1 MAKLKT
7 MTGKKKIWAAA
18 TFLVL
23 LHAVIVFAGFVAP
36 SNPVSQNRDLPFA
49 PPTYPHFID
58 SQGHFHLRPFI
69 YPWVSR
75 PQSLYDYEES
85 RDREYPIHFLVKGP
99 EYKVAGLFS
108 AHTHLFGVAAPA
120 QIFLAGSDNYG
131 RDQFSRI
138 LYGGRISLAA
148 GLLAT
153 LISLSL
159 GLLLGTISGFYG
171 RWIDESLMR
180 TAELFLVL
188 PWLYLLLAVR
198 AFLPLHISPLQTFFL
213 LVAVIGSVGWARP
226 ARLVRGVVLSAKTRK
241 YAVASRGFG
250 ASNAYILR
258 RHVLPHTYGVLLTQ
272 AALLVPQYVIAEVTL
287 SFLGLG
293 LSEPLPSWGNLL
305 ANLQQYN
312 VLVSFWWMFAPALAL
327 VVFSLG
333 YLTVADAFLKRLQSN
348 TV

>member
-1 MAKLKT
+1 
-7 MTGKKKIWAAA
+7 MTGKRKMWIAVMA
-18 TFLVL
+18 LVL
-23 LHAVIVFAGFVAP
+23 LHAVVVFAGFVAP
-36 SNPVSQNRDLPFA
+36 YDPTVQNRDLPFV
-49 PPTYPHFID
+49 PPTRPHFID
-58 SQGHFHLRPFI
+58 GRGHFHLRPFI
-69 YPWVSR
+69 YKWDAR
-75 PQSLYDYEES
+75 PLGLYEYDES
-85 RDREYPIHFLVKGP
+85 RDREYPIHFFVSGSG
-99 EYKVAGLFS
+99 YKIAGVLS
-108 AHTHLFGVAAPA
+108 SRIHLFGVEDPA

-153 LISLSL
+153 VISLSV
-159 GLLLGTISGFYG
+159 GLLLGVVSGFYG
-171 RWIDESLMR
+171 SWIDESLMR

-198 AFLPLHISPLQTFFL
+198 AFLPLHISPVQAFFL

-226 ARLVRGVVLSAKTRK
+226 ARLVRGIVLSARSRK
-241 YAVASRGFG
+241 YVAASRGFG
-250 ASNAYILR
+250 SSDVYILR

-293 LSEPLPSWGNLL
+293 LSEPQPSWGNLL
-305 ANLQQYN
+305 ATLQQYN
-312 VLVSFWWMFAPALAL
+312 VLVSFWWMFAPAIAL

-333 YLTVADAFLKRLQSN
+333 YLTLADTFLKQLKST

>member
-1 MAKLKT
+1 MAQV
-7 MTGKKKIWAAA
+7 MTGSKKILAAG

-23 LHAVIVFAGFVAP
+23 LHTLIVFAGFVAP
-36 SNPVSQNRDLPFA
+36 YDPISQNRNFPFV
-49 PPTYPHFID
+49 PPTHPHFID
-58 SQGHFHLRPFI
+58 AHGHFHLRPFI
-69 YPWVSR
+69 YQWVSR
-75 PQSLYDYEES
+75 PQSLYEYEES
-85 RDREYPIHFLVKGP
+85 RDREYPIHFLVQGP
-99 EYKVAGLFS
+99 EYKVAGIFS
-108 AHTHLFGVAAPA
+108 ARTHLFGVQVPA

-131 RDQFSRI
+131 RDQFSRV
-138 LYGGRISLAA
+138 LYGGRVSLAA

-171 RWIDESLMR
+171 KWIDESLMR

-198 AFLPLHISPLQTFFL
+198 AFLPLHISPNQTFFL

-241 YAVASRGFG
+241 YVAASRGFG
-250 ASNAYILR
+250 ASDLYILR

-305 ANLQQYN
+305 ASLQQYN
-312 VLVSFWWMFAPALAL
+312 VLVSYWWMFIPGLAL

-333 YLTVADAFLKRLQSN
+333 YLAVANVFLKRLEST

>member
-1 MAKLKT
+1 
-7 MTGKKKIWAAA
+7 
-18 TFLVL
+18 
-23 LHAVIVFAGFVAP
+23 
-36 SNPVSQNRDLPFA
+36 
-49 PPTYPHFID
+49 
-58 SQGHFHLRPFI
+58 
-69 YPWVSR
+69 
-75 PQSLYDYEES
+75 LYEYEES
-85 RDREYPIHFLVKGP
+85 HDKAYPIHFLVKGP
-99 EYKVAGLFS
+99 EYKIAGLFS
-108 AHTHLFGVAAPA
+108 AHTHLFGVEVPA

-153 LISLSL
+153 LISLML

-171 RWIDESLMR
+171 RWIDESVMR

-198 AFLPLHISPLQTFFL
+198 AFLPLYISPMQTFFL

-241 YAVASRGFG
+241 YVAASRGFG
-250 ASNAYILR
+250 ASDIHILR

-272 AALLVPQYVIAEVTL
+272 AALLVPQYVVAEVTL

-293 LSEPLPSWGNLL
+293 LSEPLPSWGSLL

-312 VLVSFWWMFAPALAL
+312 VLVSYWWMFIPGLAL
-327 VVFSLG
+327 IVFSLG
-333 YLTVADAFLKRLQSN
+333 YLAVADAFLKRLQST

>member
-1 MAKLKT
+1 M
-7 MTGKKKIWAAA
+7 WAAVI
-18 TFLVL
+18 FLAL
-23 LHAVIVFAGFVAP
+23 LHAVIVFAGFIAP
-36 SNPVSQNRDLPFA
+36 YDPVGQNRDLPFV
-49 PPTYPHFID
+49 PPTRLHFID
-58 SQGHFHLRPFI
+58 AQGFFHIRPFI
-69 YPWVSR
+69 YQSTAR
-75 PQSLYDYEES
+75 PQSLYEYEES
-85 RDREYPIHFLVKGP
+85 GVRAYPIQLFVRGP
-99 EYKVAGLFS
+99 EYKIAGLFS
-108 AHTHLFGVAAPA
+108 SRIHLFSVEGPA

-138 LYGGRISLAA
+138 LYGGRISLGA

-153 LISLSL
+153 AISLAL
-159 GLLLGTISGFYG
+159 GLLLGTFSGFYG
-171 RWIDESLMR
+171 RWVDESVMR
-180 TAELFLVL
+180 AAELFLVL

-198 AFLPLHISPLQTFFL
+198 AFLPLHISPIQTFCL
-213 LVAVIGSVGWARP
+213 LVVVIGSVGWARP
-226 ARLVRGVVLSAKTRK
+226 ARLVRGIVLTAKTRK
-241 YAVASRGFG
+241 YVVASRGFG
-250 ASNAYILR
+250 ASDQHILR

-312 VLVSFWWMFAPALAL
+312 VLVSYWWMFAPALVL

-333 YLTVADAFLKRLQSN
+333 YLAVADRILKQLQSI